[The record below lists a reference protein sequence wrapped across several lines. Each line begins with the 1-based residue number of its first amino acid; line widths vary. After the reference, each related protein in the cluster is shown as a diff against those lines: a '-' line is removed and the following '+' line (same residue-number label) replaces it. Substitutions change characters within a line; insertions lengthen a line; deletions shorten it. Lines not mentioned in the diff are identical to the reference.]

1 MNATEIT
8 PRMVL
13 THLASIAEKDGRID
27 NRNAHWEFAAKEG
40 LSDQRILS
48 MVSKLKRLGYLED
61 RVVLVAPGTTHVW
74 TFVTGKQPPAQ
85 N

>member
-1 MNATEIT
+1 MNAADIT

-13 THLASIAEKDGRID
+13 THLASIAEPDGRIV
-27 NRNAHWEFAAKEG
+27 NRNAHWDFAAKIG
-40 LSDQRILS
+40 LSDQRIFS

-61 RVVLVAPGTTHVW
+61 RVVLVSQGTTHVW
-74 TFVTGKQPPAQ
+74 TFVTGKEPPDQ

>member
-13 THLASIAEKDGRID
+13 AHLSSIAEKDGRID
-27 NRNAHWEFAAKEG
+27 NRNAHWDYAAKIG
-40 LSDQRILS
+40 LSDRRIFS

-61 RVVLVAPGTTHVW
+61 RVVLVAHGTTHVW
-74 TFVTGKQPPAQ
+74 TFVTGKQSPVYT
-85 N
+85 